1 MGSLA
6 MTWTQPNAASVL
18 VSQLIHVALVG
29 DHDPTVTAHAAIP
42 KALAIAAS
50 ATGCLVQGEWVATRI
65 LPERTKSVLSGFD
78 ALWCVPASP
87 YESMA
92 GALEAIRFARE
103 TKLPFLGTC
112 GGYQHAVLEY
122 TRNALGYAEADNAE
136 VNPDAEMALIG
147 PLSCALVEKIG
158 TIEFIENSYIR
169 GLYGN
174 AAVTESY
181 HCSYGVGPQYLS
193 IFEGSDLLVSG
204 IDSQGE
210 PRAVELKSHPFFI
223 GTAYQPERSA
233 LRGERHPLISA
244 FVQAAAGR
252 LALCA

>member
-1 MGSLA
+1 MS
-6 MTWTQPNAASVL
+6 QPVR
-18 VSQLIHVALVG
+18 VALVG
-29 DHDPTVTAHAAIP
+29 DHEHTVTAHAAIP
-42 KALAIAAS
+42 EALGIAAS
-50 ATGCLVQGEWVATRI
+50 ATDCSVQGEWVATRL
-65 LPERTKSVLSGFD
+65 LPERAKRHLSGFD
-78 ALWCVPASP
+78 GLWCVPASP
-87 YESMA
+87 YKSME

-122 TRNALGYAEADNAE
+122 ARNVLGYTEADNAE

-147 PLSCALVEKIG
+147 PLSCALVEKSG
-158 TIEFIENSYIR
+158 TIEFIANSYIS

-174 AAVTESY
+174 SAVTESY
-181 HCSYGVGPQYLS
+181 HCSYGVGPQYLP

-204 IDSQGE
+204 VDSQGE

-244 FVQAAAGR
+244 FVQAATGR